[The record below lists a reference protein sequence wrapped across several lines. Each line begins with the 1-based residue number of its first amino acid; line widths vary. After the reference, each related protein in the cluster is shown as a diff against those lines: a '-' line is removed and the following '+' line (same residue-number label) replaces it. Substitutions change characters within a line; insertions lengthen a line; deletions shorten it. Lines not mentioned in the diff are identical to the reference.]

1 MTDPVILLGTQ
12 SNGETLPVQV
22 DDFGRLVA
30 EGLQGLEGPEG
41 PEGPA
46 GGAFPLP
53 ADPYEGALLGW
64 LNGGLAWV
72 GTPPVPIPDYIFGPI
87 VEIENGVIT
96 VEGDIPSNVQNGV
109 FVWQT
114 DAAGNLYSE
123 GFVVTKAWQD
133 ILTGNYDIS
142 NGINGFNGILNDR
155 VECFDGI
162 FNAVPPA
169 GFYGMELNF
178 ASGPLNGPVA
188 IYSPMVGT
196 SPYNGSFLVDKGSGY
211 GSTITCSQNQWTE
224 IAAANEKVYGIRVRS
239 SQNGCS
245 FAAIRSEGKILLDP
259 TLSANARVQSVTGNL
274 LITSMNDE
282 ALFQE
287 GSYLRTFDQRVA
299 PWVLYG
305 NDPTSLIDHLRSS
318 RD

>member
-30 EGLQGLEGPEG
+30 EGLQGLEGPQG

-72 GTPPVPIPDYIFGPI
+72 GTPPVPIPDYLFGPI
-87 VEIENGVIT
+87 VAIENGVIT

-123 GFVVTKAWQD
+123 GCVVTKAWQD

-142 NGINGFNGILNDR
+142 NGIDGFNGTLNGY
-155 VECFDGI
+155 VECFNGV
-162 FNAVPPA
+162 FNEVPPK

-178 ASGPLNGPVA
+178 ASAPLNGPVA
-188 IYSPMVGT
+188 INSGMTNVG
-196 SPYNGSFLVDKGSGY
+196 PYDGRFYVDKGSGY
-211 GSTITCSQNQWTE
+211 GSPIGCSQNQWTE
-224 IAAANEKVYGIRVRS
+224 LDSGNEKVYGIRVRS

-245 FAAIRSEGKILLDP
+245 FKAIRSGGKILLDP

-274 LITSMNDE
+274 LITSMNDQ
-282 ALFQE
+282 ALFQV

-305 NDPTSLIDHLRSS
+305 NDPTSLIDHLRSK
-318 RD
+318 